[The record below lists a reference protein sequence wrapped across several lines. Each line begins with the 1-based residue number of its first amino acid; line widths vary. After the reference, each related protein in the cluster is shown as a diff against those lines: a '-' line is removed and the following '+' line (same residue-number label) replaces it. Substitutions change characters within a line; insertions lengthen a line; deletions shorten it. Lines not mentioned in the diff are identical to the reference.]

1 MGKGNGK
8 GTGKK
13 DENESFCAFDCHM
26 APELGPMISA
36 ANRKALILLG
46 EKECEEGDLNPPRGL
61 RKA

>member
-26 APELGPMISA
+26 APELGP
-36 ANRKALILLG
+36 
-46 EKECEEGDLNPPRGL
+46 
-61 RKA
+61 